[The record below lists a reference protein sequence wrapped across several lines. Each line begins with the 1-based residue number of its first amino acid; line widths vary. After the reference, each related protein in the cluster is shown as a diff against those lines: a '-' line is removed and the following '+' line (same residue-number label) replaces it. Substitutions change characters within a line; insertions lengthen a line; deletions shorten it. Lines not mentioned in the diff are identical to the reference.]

1 MNVAIVG
8 TGYVGLVTGVCL
20 AERGNKVFCVDN
32 NPKVVEKLS
41 AGEITIYEPGLDD
54 IFLRNLKKERI

>member
-20 AERGNKVFCVDN
+20 AERGNKVYCVDS
-32 NPKVVEKLS
+32 NPDVVERMYKLLVENFIQE
-41 AGEITIYEPGLDD
+41 EIELLHLQDQA
-54 IFLRNLKKERI
+54 

>member
-20 AERGNKVFCVDN
+20 AERGNTVHCVDN
-32 NPKVVEKLS
+32 NPRIVERLNG
-41 AGEITIYEPGLDD
+41 GEVTI
-54 IFLRNLKKERI
+54 